1 MDRQP
6 SFPPLELSAH
16 SRLDGFRLVG
26 AHCSGVIP
34 GRAEGANPES
44 IVTAWG
50 YGFRVRRSAAPRN
63 DDGWFSAQAVR
74 ETVDSRDNRAGCA
87 ALPRPA
93 YTGRSGESLGPPH
106 ALFAPI
112 PRRVARAA
120 SGLGGRGPAREA
132 QEGGARVEGTFPL
145 QQGEDA
151 LVLRQRPE
159 DGVVRLLLRQERQHL
174 RFRDA
179 DGRGELSG
187 SGGAARGAVLRG
199 DARLS
204 RRRESARL
212 PFRSRHR
219 CGNASQVSPR
229 LRAGRALRAQG
240 APRQGGNSDR
250 ADG

>member
-87 ALPRPA
+87 ALPRAA
-93 YTGRSGESLGPPH
+93 YTAGSRESLGFAPH

-120 SGLGGRGPAREA
+120 SGFGGRGPAREA
-132 QEGGARVEGTFPL
+132 QEGGARVEGTFPI

-159 DGVVRLLLRQERQHL
+159 DGVVRLLL
-174 RFRDA
+174 
-179 DGRGELSG
+179 G
-187 SGGAARGAVLRG
+187 
-199 DARLS
+199 
-204 RRRESARL
+204 
-212 PFRSRHR
+212 
-219 CGNASQVSPR
+219 
-229 LRAGRALRAQG
+229 
-240 APRQGGNSDR
+240 
-250 ADG
+250 